1 MLIRPLHR
9 GYRLLFRLRRG
20 MRHRITP
27 AGGFVLAGL
36 VLTAGA
42 SNPEQTLAM
51 QAFLLLAALTGLS
64 LISAPFFRARFTIER
79 QIPRFITAGEAVP
92 VRILIRNTST
102 RPLRGLEYIEDL
114 RDTPLPPVHLA
125 ARVRPGRENRSFR
138 LGGPLPPIRSPQT
151 RPVPVPDLMPRG
163 AVEVRIELVAW
174 RRGPLL
180 LAGGILAH
188 RDPFG
193 LFRAFRRSAAPQTVL
208 VLPPRYPLPPL
219 TLPGQSHY
227 QRGGVAMA
235 AGVGEMEEFVALREY
250 RRGDSLRRVHWRST
264 ARLGELVVKEFQD
277 EYLVRHALL
286 LDTFCEASRD
296 ALFEQAVAI
305 AASFACTVPDQDS
318 LLDLLFVGPRAVCV
332 TSGRGV
338 GHTEQM
344 LEVLAAVTPEREN
357 RFAEL
362 ESLLLRHRIALSG
375 CLLVLLDWDEPR
387 RALVRRIKALQLPCW
402 VLLLVPAGASS
413 GFDAGPPEDQPDR
426 LILLEQGRIREGLQ
440 QLGDL
445 P

>member
-1 MLIRPLHR
+1 MLIRLLHR

-42 SNPEQTLAM
+42 SNPEQTLALE
-51 QAFLLLAALTGLS
+51 AFLLLAALTALS
-64 LISAPFFRARFTIER
+64 LVTVPFFRARFTVER
-79 QIPRFITAGEAVP
+79 HVPRFITAGESVP
-92 VRILIRNTST
+92 VRIRIRNVSSRT
-102 RPLRGLEYIEDL
+102 LRGLEYIEDL
-114 RDTPLPPVHLA
+114 RDDPLKPVQLA
-125 ARVRPGRENRSFR
+125 ARVRPGRGKLSFR
-138 LGGPLPPIRSPQT
+138 LMNSLPPVRSPQT
-151 RPVPVPDLMPRG
+151 RPVPLPNAAPG
-163 AVEVRIELVAW
+163 QEVEVRVEWVAW

-180 LAGGILAH
+180 LAGGILA
-188 RDPFG
+188 RTDPFG

-208 VLPPRYPLPPL
+208 VLPPRFPLPTL

-286 LDTFCEASRD
+286 LDTFCEVSRD
-296 ALFEQAVAI
+296 ALFEDAVAV
-305 AASFACTVPDQDS
+305 AASFACTVPDQES
-318 LLDLLFVGPRAVCV
+318 LLDLMFVGPRAVCV

-344 LEVLAAVTPEREN
+344 LEVLAAVSPEREN

-362 ESLLLRHRIALSG
+362 ESLLLQHRAALSG

-387 RALVRRIKALQLPCW
+387 RALVRRLKLMPLPCW
-402 VLLLVPAGASS
+402 VLMLVPPGGAEH
-413 GFDAGPPEDQPDR
+413 FDAGPPGDQPDHM
-426 LILLEQGRIREGLQ
+426 ILLEHGRIREGLQ
-440 QLGDL
+440 NLEGL
-445 P
+445 S